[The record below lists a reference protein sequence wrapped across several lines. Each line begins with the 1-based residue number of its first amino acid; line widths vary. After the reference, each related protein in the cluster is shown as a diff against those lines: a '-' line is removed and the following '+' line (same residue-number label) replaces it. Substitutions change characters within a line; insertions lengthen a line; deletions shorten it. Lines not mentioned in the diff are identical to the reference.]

1 MDRAQA
7 ESNMTQRRFTRRDAL
22 KTLAALPAIPALPAR
37 AQSTP
42 DYSLLA
48 SQAAD
53 RTDRILAAAKKAGT
67 FTWYTSFAEKDI
79 PPVVEPFEKK
89 YGVKVR
95 TWRASTEK
103 VLQRTLTEA
112 AARRYDVDL
121 IHISAPEME
130 ALHREKILQPV
141 DSPHFAALLPGALPA
156 HREWVTTLLTV
167 WVQAYN
173 TNAIKKE
180 DVPKTYRDLLD
191 PKYKGKLGIEV
202 EDQEWFS
209 TVALSMGEEQGL
221 QFFREL
227 VAKNGISVRK
237 GHTLLTNLVVSGE
250 VPFALTV
257 YNYMAEQAKRKGA
270 PVDWIALDPAVARTN
285 GMGIARRAPRPNA
298 ALAFYDYFISEAQ
311 PLIAA
316 LDYVPSNKTVASPLK
331 GMPVR
336 IVDAAQTLDQTE
348 KWQKL
353 FNDIIVKR

>member
-1 MDRAQA
+1 MSLRK
-7 ESNMTQRRFTRRDAL
+7 FTRRDAL
-22 KTLAALPAIPALPAR
+22 KTLAAVPALSVVPAF
-37 AQSTP
+37 AQAAP
-42 DYSLLA
+42 DYSLLT
-48 SQAAD
+48 SEAAD
-53 RTDRILAAAKKAGT
+53 RADRILAAARKEGT

-121 IHISAPEME
+121 IHMSAPEME

-141 DSPHFAALLPGALPA
+141 SSPAFKQLLPDALPA
-156 HREWVTTLLTV
+156 HHEWVTTLLTV

-173 TNAIKKE
+173 TNAIRKE
-180 DVPKTYRDLLD
+180 DVPKSYRDLLD

-209 TVALSMGEEQGL
+209 TVALSMGEQQGL
-221 QFFREL
+221 QFFRDL

-250 VPFALTV
+250 VPLALTV
-257 YNYMAEQAKRKGA
+257 YNYMAEGAKKKGA
-270 PVDWIALDPAVARTN
+270 PVDWVALDPAVARGN
-285 GMGIARRAPRPNA
+285 GQGIARQAPHPNA
-298 ALAFYDYFISEAQ
+298 AALFYDYFLTEAQ
-311 PLIAA
+311 PLM
-316 LDYVPSNKTVASPLK
+316 LKMDYVPINSTVPSPLK
-331 GMPVR
+331 NMPYK
-336 IVDAAQTLDQTE
+336 IVDATKTLDQMD

-353 FNDIIVKR
+353 YEDIIIKAARS